1 MRVMSRPY
9 ILSLLA
15 VLLLAPH
22 AGAGRLSTDLEQ
34 RLLQAGPNDRIPVV
48 IRAVGTLSGMTLKRQ
63 LPQQYATRAE
73 QHRVAVEALK
83 ATSDAMLP
91 PIERA
96 LNGPDFTGRVSNV
109 KRFWIDNVITAEM
122 TPSAIA
128 EISSRADVE
137 EVVYFPPVELIA
149 PAARP
154 GDVEIATPTD
164 VAGSAQ
170 PSLRVI
176 NAPEAWAMGF
186 TGKGRLVATL
196 DTGVDG
202 KHVLLSPRW
211 RGHNGASVASSWFN
225 PQRQDTVPEIILGT
239 GASHGTWVMGLMI
252 ARLDTALAGAQAS
265 DTLGVCFDSD
275 WISAAVIDVLG
286 ANILEALQW
295 VADPDNDPNTD
306 ADVPDVVN
314 NSWGVE
320 AAGGG
325 CEDVFWN
332 AIDNIEAMGA
342 VMLFAAGN
350 EGPGAESI
358 RNPANRITSETNAF
372 SVGMIDPV
380 NPAFPIHSL
389 SSRGPSICDHASIKP
404 EVVAPGLNLKTTHP
418 GGFIASGGGILG
430 TSFSTP
436 HVAGAVAILRE
447 YNPNATVDQIK
458 TALLNSALDLGT
470 TGPDN
475 SYGHGLIDIEAA
487 LEVLPPNTQPALYV
501 KKDYYTRPAPGGSTQ
516 MVFQLRSAGT
526 AVNDVSVTV
535 TSQSPKLTV
544 TDGTV
549 LFGNFAADGDTAA
562 NHADPFDLQV
572 AADVL
577 PGERLPMQIQ
587 ITGSGGYSKTVS
599 GAVQVGPARTDDV
612 FVHTAGNIEIAAWAY
627 GMFGLQPDA
636 INPRFGGHGFFYG
649 TDALESLFEGAF
661 TLATDADHVSDNAR
675 DLLGFPDFDFQ
686 LDPGGRIEEVTPP
699 EGFAEATRAGFSD
712 NAAES
717 PIGVF
722 VEQRTM
728 VSDDPEADDYLVAEY
743 TIHNRSGVTLTDLH
757 AGLFFDWDFPWLS
770 GNSDNG
776 DYNAGD
782 GLGWMKQAS
791 QERYRGLTVLSPPGV
806 TSYRYFTNDP
816 VIYDGFEDAEKWEAM
831 TGGFE
836 QTAST
841 GAQDGSHLI
850 ATGPFTIPPDGSV
863 TVAFAV
869 IGAESE
875 ANLLASAR
883 EARSRYA
890 GDAFTAVPANLVF
903 QAVEN
908 GNDPASQ
915 QFRLHNTLPID
926 LGFDVTHVP
935 AWASATPLTG
945 IVASGDST
953 TVTVSA
959 TIAGKTEGTYTDSIV
974 VTPDDPETEPIKINA
989 RLEVTPASTVS
1000 VEPNP
1005 FDPATDEYVLL
1016 RFALEESARVRARVY
1031 DVTGA
1036 EVTTVQD
1043 GTINAGSR
1051 EIKWNGK
1058 SSGGDVVA
1066 SGVYFCHMEVDGASG
1081 FQKTFTIVLK
1091 KK

>member
-15 VLLLAPH
+15 VLLLAPN
-22 AGAGRLSTDLEQ
+22 ASAGRLSTDLEQ

-83 ATSDAMLP
+83 ATSEAMLP

-154 GDVEIATPTD
+154 GDVEVATPAD
-164 VAGSAQ
+164 VTGSAT
-170 PSLRVI
+170 PGLRAI
-176 NAPEAWAMGF
+176 KAPQAWAMGY

-202 KHVLLSPRW
+202 KHVLLSPKW
-211 RGHNGASVASSWFN
+211 RGHNGATVGESWFN

-239 GASHGTWVMGLMI
+239 GANHGTWVMGIIVAL
-252 ARLDTALAGAQAS
+252 LDTNLVGAPAG
-265 DTLGVCFDSD
+265 DTLGVSFDAE

-332 AIDNIEAMGA
+332 AIDNVEAAGA

-358 RNPANRITSETNAF
+358 RNPANRIASETNAF
-372 SVGMIDPV
+372 SVGMIDASVVSFPV
-380 NPAFPIHSL
+380 HNF
-389 SSRGPSICDHASIKP
+389 SSRGPSVCDHATIKP
-404 EVVAPGLNLKTTHP
+404 EVVAPGVNIKTTHP
-418 GGFIASGGGILG
+418 NDNIATGGILG

-470 TGPDN
+470 AGPDN
-475 SYGHGLIDIEAA
+475 NYGHGLIDIEAA

-501 KKDYYTRPAPGGSTQ
+501 KEDYYTRPAPGGATQ

-544 TDGTV
+544 TDGTA

-572 AADVL
+572 SVDVL
-577 PGERLPMQIQ
+577 PGERLPIQIQ
-587 ITGSGGYSKTVS
+587 ITGSGGYSKIIS
-599 GAVQVGPARTDDV
+599 GAVQVGPARTDEV
-612 FVHTAGNIEIAAWAY
+612 FVHTAGNIEVAAWAY

-636 INPRFGGHGFFYG
+636 INPRFGGHGFFHG

-661 TLATDADHVSDNAR
+661 MLATDADHVSDNAR

-712 NAAES
+712 NAAEN

-728 VSDDPEADDYLVAEY
+728 VSGDPEADDYLVAEY
-743 TIHNRSGVTLTDLH
+743 TIHNRSGATITDLH

-776 DYNAGD
+776 DYDASE

-791 QERYRGLTVLSPPGV
+791 QERFRGLTVLSPPGV

-816 VIYDGFEDAEKWEAM
+816 VIYDGFDDAEKWEAM
-831 TGGFE
+831 TGGFG

-863 TVAFAV
+863 TVAFAI

-875 ANLLASAR
+875 TDLIASAR
-883 EARSRYA
+883 VARSRYA

-915 QFRLHNTLPID
+915 EFRLHNTLPID
-926 LGFDVTHVP
+926 LGFEVTHVP

-945 IVASGDST
+945 DVASGDST

-959 TIAGKTEGTYTDSIV
+959 TIAGITEGTYADSIV

-989 RLEVTPASTVS
+989 RLEVTSPGVI
-1000 VEPNP
+1000 VPNP
-1005 FDPATDEYVLL
+1005 FDPAEGPVRMHFTIEQE
-1016 RFALEESARVRARVY
+1016 ATVRAKVY
-1031 DVTGA
+1031 DITGA
-1036 EVTTVQD
+1036 DVATVQD
-1043 GTINAGSR
+1043 AVMSAGSHD
-1051 EIKWNGK
+1051 IKWDGK

-1066 SGVYFCHMEVDGASG
+1066 NGVYFCHLEVDGSSG
-1081 FQKTFTIVLK
+1081 FEKTFTIVLK
-1091 KK
+1091 KE